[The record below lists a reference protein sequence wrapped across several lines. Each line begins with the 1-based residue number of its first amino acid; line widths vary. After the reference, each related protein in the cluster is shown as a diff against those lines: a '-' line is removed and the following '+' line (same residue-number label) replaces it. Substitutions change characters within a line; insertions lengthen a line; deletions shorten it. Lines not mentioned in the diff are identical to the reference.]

1 MYHSSHGQVF
11 IILFII
17 YLCYY
22 LATSLELADAV
33 RYPTMTRVIGSAFRL
48 GRAMKEVL
56 TYFNWM
62 RVALFYTDDKVCSL
76 FQ

>member
-1 MYHSSHGQVF
+1 
-11 IILFII
+11 
-17 YLCYY
+17 
-22 LATSLELADAV
+22 
-33 RYPTMTRVIGSAFRL
+33 MTRVIGSAFRL